1 MSTFTGS
8 TSEESLLVVGI
19 VRNGGSRLR
28 PEIER
33 IGAALQGSAAL
44 QWLIIESD
52 STDDTVVQLLELE
65 RDLPRF
71 RFISLGALS
80 QALPKRTQRLAHCR
94 NSYLHEVRD
103 NPMYRDLSYVVVADL
118 DGCNSLLTES
128 GFRSCF
134 EAADWGMCS
143 ANQRGAYY
151 DVWALRHSAW
161 SPNDCW
167 AQYRFLERMG
177 SDPEAALQAAVYSR
191 MIRIPEDARWIPVE
205 SAFGGFA
212 VYRRDAFVCGTY
224 VGLGVE
230 GEEVCEHVAFNLA
243 LAARGY
249 RLYINPRLI
258 NGGTNEHTRARGVPQ
273 RIRRRISR
281 LRSAIA
287 RSITGNAVNPA
298 AH

>member
-1 MSTFTGS
+1 
-8 TSEESLLVVGI
+8 LLVVGI
-19 VRNGGSRLR
+19 VRNGGSHLR
-28 PEIER
+28 RDIER
-33 IGAALQGSAAL
+33 IGASIRGFSRLR
-44 QWLIIESD
+44 WLIVESD
-52 STDDTVVQLLELE
+52 STDGTVGQLRGLE
-65 RDLPRF
+65 RALPEF

-80 QALPKRTQRLAHCR
+80 HVLPKRTQRLAHCR
-94 NSYLHEVRD
+94 NSYLKEVRD
-103 NPMYRDLSYVVVADL
+103 NPMYQDISYVVVADL

-134 EAADWGMCS
+134 EAADWDMCS

-151 DVWALRHSAW
+151 DVWALRHPAW

-191 MIRIPEDARWIPVE
+191 MIRVPEDARWIPVD

-212 VYRRDAFVCGTY
+212 IYRRDAFFCGTY
-224 VGLGVE
+224 VGLGAE

-243 LAARGY
+243 LTAKGH

-258 NGGTNEHTRARGVPQ
+258 NGGSNEHTRARGVPQ

-281 LRSAIA
+281 LRVAIA
-287 RSITGNAVNPA
+287 RSLSGSAANPV